1 MVKATI
7 SRHYFTKI
15 ILGLLLT
22 FFFHNAVSTPAF
34 SSDNEQNGRN
44 NVKKFEGEVLKYNI
58 GFWLFKKIGTV
69 TFKCDRNSNDLVVT
83 LDAYTAGI
91 LNKIIHR
98 HNTYRTIMKVED
110 GTNRLMPIS
119 SYEKKIKRGKE
130 RVMITNYDYENNI
143 CNFKTWK
150 NGVVYKKGSVKL
162 EPDKCDD
169 MISVSY
175 NFRNEIYGGVKEG
188 AGFNITTVYKDKF
201 PNFSANIRSADNS
214 DEFSK
219 WKDIIPNVKYVVDVL
234 LDPEIL
240 DSKEGK
246 LVVLYTEDLIPVG
259 FIAKDIVGFG
269 DLYGFLVEED
279 EGSKITKLHK

>member
-1 MVKATI
+1 MVKAII
-7 SRHYFTKI
+7 SRHYFTRI

-34 SSDNEQNGRN
+34 PSGNEHG
-44 NVKKFEGEVLKYNI
+44 KKNDVRRFEGEVLKYNI
-58 GFWLFKKIGTV
+58 GFWLFKKVGTA
-69 TFKCDRNSNDLVVT
+69 TFKCERNSNDLVVT
-83 LDAYTAGI
+83 IDACTMGFLD
-91 LNKIIHR
+91 KIIHR
-98 HNTYRTIMKVED
+98 HNIYRTIMKIED
-110 GTNRLMPIS
+110 GRLMPVS

-143 CNFKTWK
+143 CNFETRK
-150 NGVVYKKGSVKL
+150 NGVIYKKGSVEL
-162 EPDKCDD
+162 APDKCDD

-175 NFRNEIYGGVKEG
+175 NVRNEIYGEVKEG
-188 AGFNITTVYKDKF
+188 ASFNITTVYKDKF
-201 PNFSANIRSADNS
+201 PSLSANVRSAGNLDGL
-214 DEFSK
+214 SK
-219 WKDIIPNVKYVVDVL
+219 WKDIISHVKYVADVA
-234 LDPEIL
+234 LDPEVL

-259 FIAKDIVGFG
+259 FIAKDVIGFG

>member
-1 MVKATI
+1 MVKAAI

-15 ILGLLLT
+15 TLGLLLA
-22 FFFHNAVSTPAF
+22 FFFHNVISTPAF
-34 SSDNEQNGRN
+34 PSDNEQSRRN

-58 GFWLFKKIGTV
+58 GFWLFKKVGTV

-83 LDAYTAGI
+83 IDACTVGFFD
-91 LNKIIHR
+91 KIIHR
-98 HNTYRTIMKVED
+98 HNIYRTIMKVED

-119 SYEKKIKRGKE
+119 SYEKKIKREKE
-130 RVMITNYDYENNI
+130 RVMITNYDYEKNI
-143 CNFKTWK
+143 CEYKTWRE
-150 NGVVYKKGSVKL
+150 GVIRKEGSVRL

-175 NFRNEIYGGVKEG
+175 NFRNEIYGEVKDG
-188 AGFNITTVYKDKF
+188 TGFNITTVYKDKF
-201 PNFSANIRSADNS
+201 PGFSVNVHSADNS

-219 WKDIIPNVKYVVDVL
+219 WKDIIPNVKYVADVL

-259 FIAKDIVGFG
+259 FIAKDIIGFG
-269 DLYGFLVEED
+269 DLYGFLVED
-279 EGSKITKLHK
+279 EN

>member
-1 MVKATI
+1 MIKAII

-15 ILGLLLT
+15 TLGLLLA
-22 FFFHNAVSTPAF
+22 FLFHNAVSTPAF
-34 SSDNEQNGRN
+34 PSDNEQSRRN

-58 GFWLFKKIGTV
+58 GFWLFKKVGTA
-69 TFKCDRNSNDLVVT
+69 TFKCERNDDGLVVT
-83 LDAYTAGI
+83 IDACTVGFLD
-91 LNKIIHR
+91 KIIHR
-98 HNTYRTIMKVED
+98 HNIYRTVMKIED
-110 GTNRLMPIS
+110 GRLMPVS

-143 CNFKTWK
+143 YNFETWK
-150 NGVVYKKGSVKL
+150 NGVIYKKGSVKL

-169 MISVSY
+169 MMSVSY

-201 PNFSANIRSADNS
+201 PNFSANVRSADNS

-219 WKDIIPNVKYVVDVL
+219 WKDIVPNVKYVVDVA
-234 LDPEIL
+234 LDPEVL

-259 FIAKDIVGFG
+259 YIAKDVIGFG
-269 DLYGFLVEED
+269 DLYGFLVED
-279 EGSKITKLHK
+279 EN